1 MKALSTLEHNLQ
13 LLLQQYHDLQQQL
26 AQLQQENENQREE
39 IMRSH
44 SELLQLR
51 NDYKHLETAHALLN
65 ENIDTEQ
72 RDKVRQRITN
82 LIAQVDRALAALKA

>member
-26 AQLQQENENQREE
+26 AQLQQENEKQREE

-51 NDYKHLETAHALLN
+51 NDYKHLEAAHALLN

-72 RDKVRQRITN
+72 REKVRQRITN